1 MKLAADWLRGALTCN
16 QGWLSVLSTLYLF
29 LIFTCSRLLIRSIA
43 ARRGRNREEEKRRKW

>member
-1 MKLAADWLRGALTCN
+1 MKPAADWLRGALTCN

-43 ARRGRNREEEKRRKW
+43 ARRGRNREEGKRRKW